1 MDTVKPDV
9 ILNERIGT
17 DLKTSDFAYD
27 LPPELIAQHP
37 TDRRDASRLMVIH
50 RADGSVEH
58 RHFYDITDY
67 IAPEDV
73 LVINDSKVIPA
84 RLYGH
89 AEGREE
95 ARLELLLLRQHELDT
110 WECLVK
116 PGKRARIGARCVFGN
131 GILTGEVTDILEE
144 GNRLIR
150 FSFDHEKYENIYN
163 ILHEIGLMPL
173 PPYIT
178 EQLQDN
184 DRYQTVYARTEGSAA
199 APTAGL
205 HFTSEVLADI
215 DARGIGREEVTLHV
229 GAGTFKPVKSDTI
242 EGHEMH
248 TEFIS
253 VRRSSIER
261 IKSNLGNIIAVGT
274 TSVRTLESLY
284 YMGVILDNNPEATS
298 EDLVVKQWMP
308 YDMNNNRLTAERS
321 LQNILDYLDKHDA
334 DTLVTAT
341 QIIIA
346 PGYEFKIVKGIVTN
360 FHQPKSTLLLL
371 ISAFVKGNWKSIY
384 EYALEHDFR
393 FLSYGDSSLLI

>member
-173 PPYIT
+173 PPYIHEKLDDPT
-178 EQLQDN
+178 
-184 DRYQTVYARTEGSAA
+184 RYQTVYARLDGSAA

-205 HFTSEVLADI
+205 HFTPELLQKVRDMGVDVVPVL
-215 DARGIGREEVTLHV
+215 LHV
-229 GAGTFKPVKSDTI
+229 GLGTFRPVKEEDVDRHI
-242 EGHEMH
+242 MH
-248 TEFIS
+248 SEYYEVS
-253 VRRSSIER
+253 QDAADR
-261 IKSNLGNIIAVGT
+261 INRARQNGGRLLCIGT
-274 TSVRTLESLY
+274 TSMRTIET
-284 YMGVILDNNPEATS
+284 VA
-298 EDLVVKQWMP
+298 
-308 YDMNNNRLTAERS
+308 
-321 LQNILDYLDKHDA
+321 DA
-334 DTLVTAT
+334 DGVVH
-341 QIIIA
+341 
-346 PGYEFKIVKGIVTN
+346 PGSGMTDIFIKPGVPIKAVDMLLTN
-360 FHQPKSTLLLL
+360 FHLPQSTLLMLVSAMMGRENALAAYAEAVEKRYRFFSFGDCMLL
-371 ISAFVKGNWKSIY
+371 GS
-384 EYALEHDFR
+384 D
-393 FLSYGDSSLLI
+393 LLK